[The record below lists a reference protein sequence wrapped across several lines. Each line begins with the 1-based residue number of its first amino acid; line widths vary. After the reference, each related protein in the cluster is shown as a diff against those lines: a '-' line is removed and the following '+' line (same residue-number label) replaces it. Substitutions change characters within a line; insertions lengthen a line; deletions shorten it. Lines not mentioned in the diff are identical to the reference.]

1 MSLCNKNWF
10 FVTKY
15 RRDGFTKERHDDLRP
30 IRASVCTDFDSES
43 ITQASVRIFGAALC
57 SRKATLQEA
66 AVVRQFPL
74 FASIL
79 NNSKRQTK
87 SKAKERRAAPSALTS
102 PP

>member
-15 RRDGFTKERHDDLRP
+15 RRDGFTKEILDDLRP
-30 IRASVCTDFDSES
+30 IFISVCTDLEPES
-43 ITQASVRIFGAALC
+43 ITKASVRILGAALC
-57 SRKATLQEA
+57 SRQATLHEA

-79 NNSKRQTK
+79 SNGKR
-87 SKAKERRAAPSALTS
+87 
-102 PP
+102 